1 VNVHDDLESIEGAV
15 DHAIETSGLGPGMGQ
30 TDTMGMAAAGPAA
43 SMTLPLFLGI
53 WVTMMVAMMFP
64 SVAPLVVIYSRFRRY
79 GTKAKAPPQSL

>member
-1 VNVHDDLESIEGAV
+1 MAETGA
-15 DHAIETSGLGPGMGQ
+15 
-30 TDTMGMAAAGPAA
+30 AA

-64 SVAPLVVIYSRFRRY
+64 SVAPMVVIYSRFRRY